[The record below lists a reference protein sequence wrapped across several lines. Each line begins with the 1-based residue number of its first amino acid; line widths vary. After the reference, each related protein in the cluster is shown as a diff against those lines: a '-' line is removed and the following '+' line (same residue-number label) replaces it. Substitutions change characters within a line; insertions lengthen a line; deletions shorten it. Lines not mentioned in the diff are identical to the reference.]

1 MAPDSLADDW
11 FRLDDDE
18 TAPVH
23 LVSDDEV
30 PQTHGGAVVGVQG
43 GDPRTDTVAAQHGP
57 ARAAQTP
64 GRHGAG
70 QRPDGVRTVTSTPAE
85 LACGDLRGRSLRG
98 ADLRGADL
106 AGRDLTGADLQDAL
120 LSDARLQ
127 KADLTSADLRGANL
141 HGADLSGA
149 RLRGAELTGADLSE
163 AVLFQADLEGA
174 RLAEADLR
182 GLLLPDARLSDADL
196 TRADLRETQLAG
208 TRLDGARMYGASL
221 TGAEMYGADLSRA
234 DLGSADLSAADL
246 SAANLRG
253 ADLRGAD
260 LLGTRLCRADLRGAD
275 LRYATIG
282 GVWLLRPT
290 GVAGQAAGAFRP
302 ADLRHADLRGAQL
315 RGLTLA
321 PETRLEG
328 AALGRCPL
336 FAAEPVIYDEL
347 LAVRTLSGPHV
358 SYDACAAVYRQL
370 AAALETC
377 GRCRQATALR
387 LRELHCLRRDG
398 VLRRLWPRR
407 SRDREVFPLGRRLPA
422 PSAVLAWSAGVV
434 VLFAFLHGWAGL
446 SVSSAEGALLVG
458 PGIGPLAPAG
468 GVLQGFAAAL
478 YYSLVCF
485 AGLSSPVVQPATWVG
500 LGLAAAE
507 GALGLSAAVL
517 LIAGLARRCTA

>member
-1 MAPDSLADDW
+1 MAPDRLADDW

-18 TAPVH
+18 TAPVR
-23 LVSDDEV
+23 LVSDDET
-30 PQTHGGAVVGVQG
+30 PEPHGDSVVGVEAA
-43 GDPRTDTVAAQHGP
+43 DPGTDTVAAQDGP
-57 ARAAQTP
+57 ARGAQTS
-64 GRHGAG
+64 GGAG
-70 QRPDGVRTVTSTPAE
+70 AVTSALAE
-85 LACGDLRGRSLRG
+85 VIGGDLRGRSLRG
-98 ADLRGADL
+98 VDLRGADL
-106 AGRDLTGADLQDAL
+106 AGRDLTGADLSDAL
-120 LSDARLQ
+120 LSNARLQ
-127 KADLTSADLRGANL
+127 RADLTKADLRGANL

-174 RLAEADLR
+174 HLAEAGLR
-182 GLLLPDARLSDADL
+182 GLVLPDARLSDADL
-196 TRADLRETQLAG
+196 TRADLRETQLTA

-234 DLGSADLSAADL
+234 DLGSADLSGADL

-282 GVWLLRPT
+282 GVWLLRQT
-290 GVAGQAAGAFRP
+290 GIAGRAAGAFRP

-336 FAAEPVIYDEL
+336 CANESVIYDEL

-358 SYDACAAVYRQL
+358 SYGACAAVYRQL
-370 AAALETC
+370 AAALEAC
-377 GRCRQATALR
+377 GCGRQATAFR

-398 VLRRLWPRR
+398 VLRGLWPRR
-407 SRDREVFPLGRRLPA
+407 SRGPDVPALGRRLPA
-422 PSAVLAWSAGVV
+422 PATVLAWSAVAV

-446 SVSSAEGALLVG
+446 CVSSAEAALLVG
-458 PGIGPLAPAG
+458 PGMGPIAPAG

-485 AGLSSPVVQPATWVG
+485 AGLGSPLMQPATWVG
-500 LGLAAAE
+500 LGLAALE
-507 GALGLSAAVL
+507 GTLGLSAAVL
-517 LIAGLARRCTA
+517 LIAGLARRCVV